1 MKKSTLLS
9 ASALATML
17 AMASCGSSTQES
29 TDTTTEATVQTE
41 LSLTKVWSTDT
52 TLRVPESVYYDAKGQ
67 ILYVSQID
75 GGPADADGKGG
86 IAKVGLDG
94 TIVDANWVTGLHA
107 PKGLGVYDNKLYIAD
122 ITDVVVVDIATGK
135 VTGKYPAPGSTF
147 LNDVTVDAN
156 GVVYISD
163 SSTKKVFRMK
173 DNKVEEYFESPERPN
188 GLLAVGDDLMIL
200 DNGSLYK
207 LDAAKTLTK
216 LAEGM
221 EASTDGIE
229 QVAPGEYIVSSW
241 IGAVYYVKEDG
252 SVKELLNTKE
262 EKINSADIGYDP
274 VKKIVYIPTF
284 AKSSVVAYTLQ

>member
-1 MKKSTLLS
+1 MV
-9 ASALATML
+9 
-17 AMASCGSSTQES
+17 AMASCSSSTTQES
-29 TDTTTEATVQTE
+29 ADTATEVALE
-41 LSLTKVWSTDT
+41 ERSLTKLWSSDT
-52 TLRVPESVYYDAKGQ
+52 TLRVPESVYFDAEGQ

-75 GGPADADGKGG
+75 GGPAEADSKGG

-94 TIVDANWVTGLHA
+94 TIVDANWISGLHA
-107 PKGLGVYDNKLYIAD
+107 PKGLGKFGSKLYIAD
-122 ITDVVVVDIATGK
+122 ITEVVIADIATGK
-135 VTGKYPAPGSTF
+135 VIQKLKAPGSTF

-156 GVVYISD
+156 GIVYISD
-163 SSTKKVFRMK
+163 SSTKKVFRLK
-173 DNKVEEYFESPERPN
+173 DGKVEEYFESPERPN
-188 GLLAVGDDLMIL
+188 GLLAVGENLMIL
-200 DNGSLYK
+200 DNGNLYK
-207 LDAAKTLTK
+207 LDASKTLTK

-229 QVAPGEYIVSSW
+229 EVTPGEYIVSSW

-252 SVKELLNTKE
+252 SVQELLNTKE